1 MAYFNSSIWRISKLC
16 QYFIYNVNNDHYVV
30 WLDFN
35 LHGVGGGGADEEPVG
50 EEDVYREGHHR

>member
-1 MAYFNSSIWRISKLC
+1 MAYFNSSIWRISNMPL
-16 QYFIYNVNNDHYVV
+16 FIYNVNNDHYVV

-50 EEDVYREGHHR
+50 EEDVDGEGHHR

>member
-1 MAYFNSSIWRISKLC
+1 M
-16 QYFIYNVNNDHYVV
+16 V

-50 EEDVYREGHHR
+50 EEDVYREGHHRRQAVHQQTCYRGCL